1 MPPPGIKNRLKAPV
15 VAAVVLTVTVA
26 VAAAAPLILTEEV
39 LIRHVGGAV
48 GLLKAVVT
56 AQLKATVPVKPPDGV
71 IVIVDVFPLVA
82 PAATVIPPLLLM
94 AKPALDASS
103 TVTTAD
109 PVAPL

>member
-1 MPPPGIKNRLKAPV
+1 V
-15 VAAVVLTVTVA
+15 VGAVVVTVTVTVDAA
-26 VAAAAPLILTEEV
+26 VPLIVTEEV
-39 LIRHVGGAV
+39 LSEHVGGAV

-56 AQLKATVPVKPPDGV
+56 AQLRVTVPVNPPAGV
-71 IVIVDVFPLVA
+71 TVIVDVFPLVA
-82 PAATVIPPLLLM
+82 PGATVIPPLLLR